1 MDKSTESG
9 LPSAAPIAMDD
20 IMARWAHREVL
31 EAQLLPANK
40 ANILSALAAAGIA
53 TVVIRF
59 DGCGDSGQIEEMEA
73 HDGQGVSLTIP
84 ATLIEILDLPWDG
97 EIARAQVMPLDQSL
111 EAYTYR
117 LLGSSHPGW
126 ENNDG
131 AFGEFSFDVVAGT
144 IRLDHHERYTAIED
158 YSHEY

>member
-1 MDKSTESG
+1 MNNATSVSWKR
-9 LPSAAPIAMDD
+9 I
-20 IMARWAHREVL
+20 I
-31 EAQLLPANK
+31 
-40 ANILSALAAAGIA
+40 GIA
-53 TVVIRF
+53 SVVIRF

>member
-1 MDKSTESG
+1 MDKSPENG
-9 LPSAAPIAMDD
+9 LPSATPIAMDD
-20 IMARWAHREVL
+20 IMARWARRDAL

-53 TVVIRF
+53 AVVIRF

-73 HDGQGVSLTIP
+73 RDGQGVSLIIP
-84 ATLIEILDLPWDG
+84 STLVEILDLPWDG
-97 EIARAQVMPLDQSL
+97 EIAKAQIMPLDQAL
-111 EAYTYR
+111 EAYAYR